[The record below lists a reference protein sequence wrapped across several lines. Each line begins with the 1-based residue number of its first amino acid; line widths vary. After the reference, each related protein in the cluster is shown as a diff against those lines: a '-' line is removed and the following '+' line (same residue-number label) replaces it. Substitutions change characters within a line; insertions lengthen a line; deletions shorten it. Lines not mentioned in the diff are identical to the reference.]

1 MPTEAQIR
9 YDEHCK
15 FEDQLIANRLSW
27 LLTSQSILFA
37 GYGVILRGDIT
48 RTYQVSASR
57 IFFIVGL
64 TVSLL
69 IFVGILAA
77 VLANLHHKR
86 DLHKEFPDKK
96 IHLGIRAYTTVTG
109 WSVALLLPVVF
120 IIAWLCL
127 PRLS

>member
-1 MPTEAQIR
+1 MPSEAQIR

-27 LLTSQSILFA
+27 LLTSESILFA
-37 GYGVILRGDIT
+37 GYGVILRGDMT
-48 RTYQVSASR
+48 SKYQASR
-57 IFFIVGL
+57 IFFIVGI
-64 TVSLL
+64 TVSIL

-77 VLANLHHKR
+77 VLANVHHRR
-86 DLHKEFPDKK
+86 DLQKESDEK
-96 IHLGIRAYTTVTG
+96 IRFGIRTYTTVTG

-127 PRLS
+127 HRLS